1 MTQSITLLD
10 GGLGQEL
17 ILRSRRET
25 PHPAWSLKV
34 MQEEP
39 SLVSD
44 IHHDFCAAGARVIG
58 TNSYVITRARLRNHA
73 TEDELEAYLDHA
85 ISLARTG
92 IAASTSPY
100 PTSVVASLPPLVASY
115 VAAVAPDFEQAYQ
128 EYSELISLQ
137 KDKVD
142 GFMLETMSN
151 IAEATAGARALH
163 EQNVVGVIGFTV
175 DDDDGTKLRSG
186 ESLAEAVASVAEY
199 RPDAILINCSRPEAV
214 TAGLDIIKQTGIRF
228 GAYANG
234 FTAVEDLRPGGTV
247 DSLSARTDLGPEA
260 YAAHAMTWIAMGA
273 SIVGGCCEVGPE
285 HIRVLHDQLL
295 ANGYELNHSLAA

>member
-17 ILRSRRET
+17 ILRSRREK

-44 IHHDFCAAGARVIG
+44 THHDFCTAGARVIG
-58 TNSYVITRARLRNHA
+58 TNGYVITRARLRKHA

-100 PTSVVASLPPLVASY
+100 ATSVVASLPPLVASY
-115 VAAVAPDFEQAYQ
+115 VAAVAPDFEQAYR
-128 EYSELISLQ
+128 EYSELIELQ
-137 KDKVD
+137 KKKVD
-142 GFMLETMSN
+142 AFMLETMSN
-151 IAEATAGARALH
+151 IAEASAGARALH
-163 EQNVVGVIGFTV
+163 EQKVVGVIGFTV

-199 RPDAILINCSRPEAV
+199 RPDAILINCSRPEV
-214 TAGLDIIKQTGIRF
+214 VSAGLEIIKPTGIRF

-234 FTAVEDLRPGGTV
+234 FTAVGALRPGGTV
-247 DSLSARTDLGPEA
+247 DSLAARTDLGPEA
-260 YAAHAMTWIAMGA
+260 YTAHVMEWVDMGA

-285 HIRVLHDQLL
+285 HIRYLHDQLL
-295 ANGYELNHSLAA
+295 ASGYELNHSLAA